1 MRKKIVIILILLIM
15 SAFINSQIEAATN
28 TAFQNY
34 SLAVQSLKQKDL
46 QQAKQYLDQIVLED
60 LPYSEYLAKAIYLK
74 SVLVTAEVK
83 SDLKIKDYIS
93 EGQKKIA
100 LANQDK
106 RERFKTEADSYGLE
120 AKRKVDTLL
129 GLTNY
134 LLANLPP
141 VEFDINQIPDV
152 GQPNAN
158 TVEKISTGNLPT
170 EAELNSL
177 QRDLTLQH
185 INQYLNLTL
194 GVKEFNNLFVIK
206 AKKGDTLSNLAA
218 NYNLP
223 VSLLIEVNSHVEEPN
238 LIYPGQKIY
247 IPRVNSS
254 YINYPSYF
262 YYISVASYE
271 ANKERKQEINRLV
284 VSAYELTDQKNNVDI
299 DYKSKTEELA
309 KSMEVTEYK
318 EQLEKQSEKID
329 NQNRKLKQL
338 KRKYNELLDKLE
350 QLKEKQNEDSEQEQE
365 QSPEDGIQLEEN
377 NDSDYNPEDDSLT
390 Y

>member
-1 MRKKIVIILILLIM
+1 MLKKITVILILLIM
-15 SAFINSQIEAATN
+15 SVFITSQVEAATN
-28 TAFQNY
+28 TALQNY
-34 SLAVQSLKQKDL
+34 SLAVQSLQQKDL
-46 QQAKQYLDQIVLED
+46 QQTKQYLDQILLDD

-74 SVLVTAEVK
+74 SILITAELK
-83 SDLKIKDYIS
+83 SNLEIKEYIS
-93 EGQKKIA
+93 EGQKA
-100 LANQDK
+100 LPLTNQDR
-106 RERFKTEADSYGLE
+106 REQFKTEADSYGLE

-158 TVEKISTGNLPT
+158 TVEQISSGDLP
-170 EAELNSL
+170 AQAKLNSL

-206 AKKGDTLSNLAA
+206 AKKRDTLSDIAS

-223 VSLLIEVNSHVEEPN
+223 VSLLIEVNSHIENPN

-262 YYISVASYE
+262 YYISVAAYE
-271 ANKERKQEINRLV
+271 ANKERKKEINRLV
-284 VSAYELTDQKNNVDI
+284 VSAYQLTDQKDNLNV
-299 DYKSKTEELA
+299 DYKSKAKELA
-309 KSMEVTEYK
+309 KNIEVTEYK
-318 EQLEKQSEKID
+318 ERLEQQSEKID
-329 NQNRKLKQL
+329 DQTRKLKQL
-338 KRKYNELLDKLE
+338 KRKYNDLLDKINKLQEETEE
-350 QLKEKQNEDSEQEQE
+350 QEEEEQEQGTE
-365 QSPEDGIQLEEN
+365 GIQLEE
-377 NDSDYNPEDDSLT
+377 DSNTDYNPDDDTLT